1 MNHTKY
7 KNRLSQIRTHNR
19 ASKKHCFQPQSTVR
33 QTRNTVSS
41 PAHSSGKEKTLY
53 PARNHPKTS
62 GNPLI
67 FHISANEIRQIPCF
81 LSLSERKYAEN
92 SVSSLFHRENN
103 VEMPY
108 LAAPPRR
115 ATPRNPFPLVSTLKN
130 EKKYERNLNHQSGA
144 HEQQSHL
151 FPRQDADRI
160 CQDEEL
166 ERLRK

>member
-19 ASKKHCFQPQSTVR
+19 ASKKHCFQPQPTVR
-33 QTRNTVSS
+33 QTRNTVYS

-67 FHISANEIRQIPCF
+67 FRISANEIRQIPCF

-108 LAAPPRR
+108 LAASPAGQRLETRFHPYRPLKTRR
-115 ATPRNPFPLVSTLKN
+115 NMKEISTISPGRMNNSRTYFLDRMLTGYVRTRNWN
-130 EKKYERNLNHQSGA
+130 G
-144 HEQQSHL
+144 
-151 FPRQDADRI
+151 
-160 CQDEEL
+160 
-166 ERLRK
+166 